1 MRYVLRKRSARPL
14 SVFGITQL
22 LQLLLHGIPSF
33 NDLVGAFPSSN
44 VPHGNARPFSS
55 PSFLSLPLGSRVNNS
70 GPLPLEACLQAA
82 ACANTPLKAQR
93 ALYTLAKCIEQDK
106 RDRKRYSPQE
116 REGIVQAGSML
127 VTRLLGEETAA
138 AAAPVQQFIAKELSL
153 TAWSLSKIVDVDS
166 RVRSSQ
172 MRQLMDAMA
181 ARAVE
186 GGTMDQPADR
196 ACMQW
201 SMLIYGI
208 SASGILCKDS
218 QAVQHL
224 FDVAARRL
232 PEMLHSKQPCEAQNV
247 SNPLWAFATTEHT
260 GSLQHLVAEIAENL
274 GVMQGAEPQ
283 VCSYAS
289 RPFVQHF
296 NLKKTLHF

>member
-1 MRYVLRKRSARPL
+1 M
-14 SVFGITQL
+14 
-22 LQLLLHGIPSF
+22 HGTPSF
-33 NDLVGAFPSSN
+33 NDLIDASPSSN

-55 PSFLSLPLGSRVNNS
+55 LTFLSLPLGSRVNNS
-70 GPLPLEACLQAA
+70 GLLPLEACLQAA
-82 ACANTPLKAQR
+82 ASANTPLKAQR
-93 ALYTLAKCIEQDK
+93 ALYTLAKYIEQDK
-106 RDRKRYSPQE
+106 RDRKRYSLQE

-127 VTRLLGEETAA
+127 VTRLLGEESSSSAA
-138 AAAPVQQFIAKELSL
+138 AAAPVLQFIAKELSL
-153 TAWSLSKIVDVDS
+153 TAWSLSKLVDVDS

-201 SMLIYGI
+201 SMLLYGI

-232 PEMLHSKQPCEAQNV
+232 PGMLDRKQRCVPQDA
-247 SNPLWAFATTEHT
+247 SNATWAFATAEHT
-260 GSLQHLVAEIAENL
+260 GSLQHLVAATADNL
-274 GVMQGAEPQ
+274 GLMQGAKPQ
-283 VCSYAS
+283 VGSFSS
-289 RPFVQHF
+289 RKAVQHF
-296 NLKKTLHF
+296 NLKKTVHL

>member
-1 MRYVLRKRSARPL
+1 MLRVCAGSNA
-14 SVFGITQL
+14 IY
-22 LQLLLHGIPSF
+22 
-33 NDLVGAFPSSN
+33 APSS
-44 VPHGNARPFSS
+44 
-55 PSFLSLPLGSRVNNS
+55 
-70 GPLPLEACLQAA
+70 LEACLQAA
-82 ACANTPLKAQR
+82 ARANTPLKAER
-93 ALYTLAKCIEQDK
+93 ALYNLAKCIEQDK
-106 RDRKRYSPQE
+106 RDRKRYSHQE

-127 VTRLLGEETAA
+127 VTRLLGKESSSSSSSSAA
-138 AAAPVQQFIAKELSL
+138 AAAAVPVQQLNAMQLSL
-153 TAWSLSKIVDVDS
+153 LAWSFSKMVDVDS
-166 RVRSSQ
+166 QVRSSQ
-172 MRQLMDAMA
+172 MRQLIDAMA

-196 ACMQW
+196 ACMHW
-201 SMLIYGI
+201 SRLIYGI
-208 SASGILCKDS
+208 SASGIMCKDS

-247 SNPLWAFATTEHT
+247 SNPLWAFATAEHI

-289 RPFVQHF
+289 RPEVQHF

>member
-1 MRYVLRKRSARPL
+1 M
-14 SVFGITQL
+14 
-22 LQLLLHGIPSF
+22 HGTPSF
-33 NDLVGAFPSSN
+33 NDLIDASPSSN

-106 RDRKRYSPQE
+106 RDRKRYSLQE

-127 VTRLLGEETAA
+127 VTRLLGEESSSSAA
-138 AAAPVQQFIAKELSL
+138 AAAPVLQFIAKELSL
-153 TAWSLSKIVDVDS
+153 TAWSLSKLVDVDS

-196 ACMQW
+196 ACMHW
-201 SMLIYGI
+201 SRLIYGI
-208 SASGILCKDS
+208 SASGIMCKDS

-289 RPFVQHF
+289 RPVVQHF
-296 NLKKTLHF
+296 NLKKTLHV

>member
-106 RDRKRYSPQE
+106 RDRKRYSLQE

-138 AAAPVQQFIAKELSL
+138 AASPAQQFIAKELSL

-247 SNPLWAFATTEHT
+247 SNPLWAFATAEHT
-260 GSLQHLVAEIAENL
+260 GSLQHLVTEIAENL
-274 GVMQGAEPQ
+274 GVMQGAKPQ
-283 VCSYAS
+283 VGSYAS
-289 RPFVQHF
+289 RPVVQHYIS
-296 NLKKTLHF
+296 KKPVHF

>member
-1 MRYVLRKRSARPL
+1 M
-14 SVFGITQL
+14 
-22 LQLLLHGIPSF
+22 HGTPSF
-33 NDLVGAFPSSN
+33 NDLIDASPSSN

-106 RDRKRYSPQE
+106 RDRKRYSHQE

-127 VTRLLGEETAA
+127 VTRLLGEESSSAA
-138 AAAPVQQFIAKELSL
+138 AAAPVLQFIAKELSL
-153 TAWSLSKIVDVDS
+153 TAWSLSKLVDVDS

-196 ACMQW
+196 ACMHW
-201 SMLIYGI
+201 SRLIYGI
-208 SASGILCKDS
+208 SASGIMCKDS

-247 SNPLWAFATTEHT
+247 SNPLWAFATAEHT
-260 GSLQHLVAEIAENL
+260 GSLQHLVAEIAGNL
-274 GVMQGAEPQ
+274 GVMQGAKPQ
-283 VCSYAS
+283 VGSHAS
-289 RPFVQHF
+289 RPEVQHV
-296 NLKKTLHF
+296 NLKMPVHF

>member
-1 MRYVLRKRSARPL
+1 M
-14 SVFGITQL
+14 
-22 LQLLLHGIPSF
+22 HGTPSF
-33 NDLVGAFPSSN
+33 NDLIDASPSSN

-55 PSFLSLPLGSRVNNS
+55 LTFLSLPLGSRVNNS
-70 GPLPLEACLQAA
+70 GHLPLEACLQAA
-82 ACANTPLKAQR
+82 ASANTPLKAQR

-106 RDRKRYSPQE
+106 RDRKRYSLQE

-138 AAAPVQQFIAKELSL
+138 AASPAQQFIAKELSL

-201 SMLIYGI
+201 SMLLYGI

-232 PEMLHSKQPCEAQNV
+232 PGMLDRKQRCVPQDA
-247 SNPLWAFATTEHT
+247 SNATWAFATAEHT
-260 GSLQHLVAEIAENL
+260 GSLQHLVAATADNL
-274 GVMQGAEPQ
+274 GLMQGAKPQ
-283 VCSYAS
+283 VGSFSS
-289 RPFVQHF
+289 RKAVQHF
-296 NLKKTLHF
+296 NLKKTVHL

>member
-1 MRYVLRKRSARPL
+1 M
-14 SVFGITQL
+14 
-22 LQLLLHGIPSF
+22 HGTPSF
-33 NDLVGAFPSSN
+33 NDLIDASPSSN

-55 PSFLSLPLGSRVNNS
+55 LTFLSLPLGSRVNNS
-70 GPLPLEACLQAA
+70 GHLPLEACLQAA
-82 ACANTPLKAQR
+82 ASANTPLKAQR

-232 PEMLHSKQPCEAQNV
+232 PEMLDRKQRCVPQDA
-247 SNPLWAFATTEHT
+247 SNATWAFATAEHT
-260 GSLQHLVAEIAENL
+260 GSLQHLVAATADNL
-274 GVMQGAEPQ
+274 GLMQGAKPQ
-283 VCSYAS
+283 VGSFSS
-289 RPFVQHF
+289 RKAVQHF
-296 NLKKTLHF
+296 NLKKTVHL